1 MKKQL
6 SGDIWEQDKNGDN
19 MKKKLYS
26 DIDSSM
32 LKGIPNPEKVK
43 PYEVKIKQPEVTFL
57 GVYEQPDFAT
67 LYILMYPNGKIIEL
81 KSLKLYLQQYRD
93 VVISYERLINQLY
106 DHLNKVYTP
115 ERLRLVLD
123 CNPRGGLSSRLSID
137 SYWEALGGK
146 EEYKEWREDTW

>member
-1 MKKQL
+1 M
-6 SGDIWEQDKNGDN
+6 NN
-19 MKKKLYS
+19 KKLYS
-26 DIDSSM
+26 SIDSSM
-32 LKGIPNPEKVK
+32 LKAIPNPEKVK

-57 GVYEQPDFAT
+57 GVYNQPDFAT

-106 DHLNKVYTP
+106 DHMMEVYTP

-123 CNPRGGLSSRLSID
+123 CNPRGGISSRLTAD
-137 SYWEALGGK
+137 SDWGILGGEDK
-146 EEYKEWREDTW
+146 YKTWREDVW